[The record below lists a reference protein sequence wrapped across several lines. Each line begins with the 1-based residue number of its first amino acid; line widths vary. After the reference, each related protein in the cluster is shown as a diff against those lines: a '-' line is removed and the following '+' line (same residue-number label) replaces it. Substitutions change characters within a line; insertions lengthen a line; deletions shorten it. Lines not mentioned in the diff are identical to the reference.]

1 MTTPQKE
8 ALKHLII
15 VFFYSAV
22 SSILPL
28 LIAYVQND
36 ARWALLIPV
45 INYGP
50 QIDRL
55 SMVPSDA
62 AVLANKTADQV
73 KADPAYNVFKPV
85 LPVTVPL
92 V

>member
-1 MTTPQKE
+1 MTTPSKE

-36 ARWALLIPV
+36 PRWALLIPV
-45 INYGP
+45 INSAWYAISRYLKE
-50 QIDRL
+50 QKLIEEE
-55 SMVPSDA
+55 A
-62 AVLANKTADQV
+62 ARGEQG
-73 KADPAYNVFKPV
+73 
-85 LPVTVPL
+85 TV
-92 V
+92 

>member
-28 LIAYVQND
+28 LIAYAQND
-36 ARWALLIPV
+36 PRWTLLIPV
-45 INYGP
+45 INSTWYAISRYLKE
-50 QIDRL
+50 QKLIDEE
-55 SMVPSDA
+55 
-62 AVLANKTADQV
+62 TTHGEQG
-73 KADPAYNVFKPV
+73 
-85 LPVTVPL
+85 TV
-92 V
+92 

>member
-1 MTTPQKE
+1 MTTPQNE

-36 ARWALLIPV
+36 PRWTLLIPV
-45 INYGP
+45 INSAWYAVSRYLKE
-50 QIDRL
+50 QKLIDEE
-55 SMVPSDA
+55 
-62 AVLANKTADQV
+62 TARGEQG
-73 KADPAYNVFKPV
+73 
-85 LPVTVPL
+85 TV
-92 V
+92 